1 VEQLVAAQ
9 YAAAARV
16 SAAQGQICL
25 YERPCMHEQCVC
37 RTHLLVSNLIG
48 DDLAS

>member
-1 VEQLVAAQ
+1 VAAQ
-9 YAAAARV
+9 YAAEARV
-16 SAAQGQICL
+16 SAARGQICQ
-25 YERPCMHEQCVC
+25 YERPCMHHEQCVC